1 MLSYEVFVKS
11 LPFVLSGLKLTVLL
25 TLFGFV
31 IGQILALPLGLA
43 LYSRRWWLRAPA
55 AFYTFIIRGSPLLV
69 QIYIIYY
76 GFSQFPA
83 VRDSLFWPVLREP
96 FYCALIAIGLNSA
109 AYMAEIIA
117 GALRKIPP
125 GQQEACLSL
134 GLPNRYTFRDV
145 LLPQMYQAIFPMI
158 GSEMILV
165 LKASA
170 LASAITLMEMIG
182 MAKLFFSRTYTPFEP
197 FIAAGILYLLIG
209 LVISIAFRF
218 LEKQLF
224 ISVNTGSWN
233 PLKR

>member
-1 MLSYEVFVKS
+1 MLSYEVLLKS
-11 LPFVLSGLKLTVLL
+11 FPFVLSGLKLTVIL
-25 TLFGFV
+25 TVCSFV
-31 IGQILALPLGLA
+31 IGQVLALPLGLA
-43 LYSRRWWLRAPA
+43 LYSRRWWLRVPA

-83 VRDSLFWPVLREP
+83 VRDSIFWPVLKEP
-96 FYCALIAIGLNSA
+96 FYCALLAIGLNSA

-134 GLPNRYTFRDV
+134 GLPNRYKFRDV
-145 LLPQMYQAIFPMI
+145 LLPQMYRAIFPMI

-182 MAKLFFSRTYTPFEP
+182 MAKLFFSRAYTPFEP

-209 LVISIAFRF
+209 LVISIAFRV
-218 LEKQLF
+218 LEKRLF
-224 ISVNTGSWN
+224 IPASAGSWN